1 MDALQAFLGADLDVK
16 EEVQIKRLGIALEIE
31 AITTKKLQSLTN
43 QATFGKNVDE
53 IKLNGLIVSAACT
66 NLDFSNP
73 KLLEKYEAVD
83 ASDCVQKA
91 LLPGEL
97 VNVVKAVMVASG
109 FDDFEDQ
116 VKSAKN

>member
-16 EEVQIKRLGIALEIE
+16 EEVKIKRLGVALEIK
-31 AITTKKLQSLTN
+31 AITTKKLQSLTS

-53 IKLNGLIVSAACT
+53 MKLNGLIVAAACT
-66 NLDFSNP
+66 NLNFGDA
-73 KLLEKYEAVD
+73 KLLEKYEASD
-83 ASDCVQKA
+83 AGDCVTKA

-97 VNVVKAVMVASG
+97 LNVVKVVMTASG
-109 FDDFEDQ
+109 FDDFDDQ